1 MGHDGIGGQQPRCQ
15 RTRNSPMARSARRW
29 KRSGRSP
36 AAPPTSPDCRG
47 PRWSARPAERHPL
60 RPVKARPALVWP
72 DAQDGTRLS
81 VPMGHVQNSRPIR
94 TLALQPGG
102 AAVPEGTAMSAS
114 QPEAEVISRRKHPRR
129 RTNAPGTI
137 EVYEG
142 APGIPCILENVSDGG
157 AGLRFETNILLPPVF
172 TLSVPAERVDRR
184 CEVMWRDGYRV
195 GVSFV

>member
-1 MGHDGIGGQQPRCQ
+1 MAAAAASSAPLSPSAVPRP
-15 RTRNSPMARSARRW
+15 RTLAA
-29 KRSGRSP
+29 GRG
-36 AAPPTSPDCRG
+36 AAPPAPHR
-47 PRWSARPAERHPL
+47 PR
-60 RPVKARPALVWP
+60 
-72 DAQDGTRLS
+72 
-81 VPMGHVQNSRPIR
+81 
-94 TLALQPGG
+94 PG
-102 AAVPEGTAMSAS
+102 
-114 QPEAEVISRRKHPRR
+114 